1 MDLINLL
8 KNRYSVRNFSNK
20 KVEQEKIN
28 LMLEAGRLAPT
39 AVNFQPQRIY
49 VMESPEAL
57 EKLKA
62 CTRYHFNA
70 PLAMLICY
78 DKTISWKRAYDSH
91 DMGEVDASIVT
102 TQMMLEIANLELGT
116 TWVGHFD
123 PSAMI
128 KEFEL
133 PENIIPTALLPIGYP
148 ADDAE
153 PNPRHFE
160 RLDLNETVKFI

>member
-8 KNRYSVRNFSNK
+8 KNRYSVRNFSDR
-20 KVEQEKIN
+20 KVELEKIN
-28 LMLEAGRLAPT
+28 LILEAGRLAPT

-49 VMESPEAL
+49 VLKSSDAL
-57 EKLKA
+57 EKLKT

-78 DKTISWKRAYDSH
+78 DNTVSWKRGYDSH

-102 TQMMLEIANLELGT
+102 TQMMLEISNLELGT

-123 PSAMI
+123 PSAII

-133 PENIIPTALLPIGYP
+133 SENIIPTALLPIGYP